1 VRRVPPPTS
10 AQLDAAAG
18 AVARMVPRALL
29 LASPALLAAGAAG
42 RGLIA
47 VDCLNRAGSFKLRG
61 AVAALSALPRGQRVV
76 ASSAGNHGAAVAI
89 AAAELGQSATIVVS
103 VHADPAK
110 VARIRAAGAE
120 LVLHGDTYDEAERHA
135 IELAGRTGATFV
147 SPYNDP
153 LVIAG
158 QATLG
163 RDLVERLGQDLT
175 IVVPVGGGGLAAGV
189 ALAAGR
195 AVTVGAVAERSPAM
209 SEAVRAG
216 RIVPVDVGETLADA
230 LAGNLEP
237 GTVTFELVRDHVAS
251 VVAAGESGIA
261 SAMRFLYAEHGV
273 VAEGGGAAAVAAVR
287 AGLVPL
293 RTAACVA
300 LVTGRNVDARRYASV
315 LGAGVG
321 P

>member
-1 VRRVPPPTS
+1 VRDVAPPTS
-10 AQLDAAAG
+10 AQLQAAAG

-29 LASPALLAAGAAG
+29 LPSPVLLPAGATA

-89 AAAELGQSATIVVS
+89 AAAELGQSATVVVG

-135 IELAGRTGATFV
+135 IDLAGRTGAAFV

-153 LVIAG
+153 LVVAG

-163 RDLVERLGQDLT
+163 SDLVERLGQDLT

-189 ALAAGR
+189 GLAAGR

-216 RIVPVDVGETLADA
+216 RIVPVGVGETLADA

-237 GTVTFELVRDHVAS
+237 GTITFELVRDRVSS
-251 VVAAGESGIA
+251 VVEAAEAEIA
-261 SAMRFLYAEHGV
+261 AAMRFLYVEHGV

-287 AGLVPL
+287 AGLVPV

-300 LVTGRNVDARRYASV
+300 VVTGRNVDASRYASV
-315 LGAGVG
+315 LAGAGG
-321 P
+321 

>member
-1 VRRVPPPTS
+1 VRDVRPPTS
-10 AQLDAAAG
+10 AQIEAAAG

-29 LASPALLAAGAAG
+29 LDSPSLLPAGAAG

-61 AVAALSALPRGQRVV
+61 AAAALSALPRGHRVV
-76 ASSAGNHGAAVAI
+76 ACSAGNHGAAAAI
-89 AAAELGQSATIVVS
+89 AAGELGQSATIVVS
-103 VHADPAK
+103 VQADPAK

-120 LVLHGDTYDEAERHA
+120 PVLHGDTYDEAERHA
-135 IELAGRTGATFV
+135 IALAERTGATFV

-153 LVIAG
+153 VVVAG

-163 RDLVERLGQDLT
+163 RELIERLGQDLT

-189 ALAAGR
+189 GMVAGR
-195 AVTVGAVAERSPAM
+195 AVTVGVVAERSPAM

-216 RIVPVDVGETLADA
+216 RIVPVEVGETLADA

-237 GTVTFELVRDHVAS
+237 GTITFELVRDHVAS
-251 VVAAGESGIA
+251 VVAAGERDIA
-261 SAMRFLYAEHGV
+261 AAMRFLYAEHGV

-287 AGLVPL
+287 SGLVSL

-300 LVTGRNVDARRYASV
+300 VVTGRNVDARRYAAV
-315 LGAGVG
+315 LAYQG
-321 P
+321 

>member
-1 VRRVPPPTS
+1 VRDVPPPTA
-10 AQLDAAAG
+10 AQLHAAAG
-18 AVARMVPRALL
+18 AVARMVPQALL
-29 LASPALLAAGAAG
+29 LDSPALLPAGAAG

-61 AVAALSALPRGQRVV
+61 AAAALSALPRGQRVV
-76 ASSAGNHGAAVAI
+76 ACSAGNHGAAVAI
-89 AAAELGQSATIVVS
+89 AAAELRQSATIVVS

-135 IELAGRTGATFV
+135 IELARRTGAAFV

-153 LVIAG
+153 LVVAG

-163 RDLVERLGQDLT
+163 RELVERLGQDLT

-189 ALAAGR
+189 GLVAGR
-195 AVTVGAVAERSPAM
+195 VVTVGVVAERSPAM
-209 SEAVRAG
+209 AEAVRAG
-216 RIVPVDVGETLADA
+216 RLVSVEVGETLADA

-251 VVAAGESGIA
+251 LVAAGEAEIA
-261 SAMRFLYAEHGV
+261 AAMRFLYAAHGV
-273 VAEGGGAAAVAAVR
+273 VAEGGGAAAVAAVL
-287 AGLVPL
+287 AGLVPV

-300 LVTGRNVDARRYASV
+300 VVTGRNVDARRYASV
-315 LGAGVG
+315 LAGAAG
-321 P
+321 